1 MKKFLLNL
9 MTILMVAIISIGFA
23 SCNKDDEEDKK
34 PNNEEL
40 TAIVGTWVETGDSGI
55 KLYLVLLANGHG
67 SWEVEQNKGH
77 VENDGEFTY
86 TYKDNVI
93 TISYVDSNTIE
104 KLHVIGLTNDTLT
117 IKWDGEKRVF
127 YRN

>member
-67 SWEVEQNKGH
+67 SWEVEQNKGRI
-77 VENDGEFTY
+77 ENDGEFTY
-86 TYKDNVI
+86 TYKDHVI

-104 KLHVIGLTNDTLT
+104 KLHVIGLTDDTLT